1 MGEGGGTGVTVGGGG
16 GGAGGTELGVDEG
29 GVVKVMPS
37 PWGGAAEDANGD
49 SKVSMTGGDRSV
61 VMGMKVEVGDG
72 VTCWVANM
80 AVAPATGLM
89 VAATAAPSSAVM
101 AALAALAVMAAL
113 GDGAVADILDNDLW
127 QGKYFFEITNNATP
141 MTNHVVVC
149 VTLSTFFVSF
159 HINSTFKK

>member
-1 MGEGGGTGVTVGGGG
+1 MGEGGGTGVTVRGGGV
-16 GGAGGTELGVDEG
+16 GAGGTELGVDEG

-80 AVAPATGLM
+80 AEAPVPGLM
-89 VAATAAPSSAVM
+89 VAANAAPLS
-101 AALAALAVMAAL
+101 ALAAFE
-113 GDGAVADILDNDLW
+113 GDVAEVDILLLGRND
-127 QGKYFFEITNNATP
+127 
-141 MTNHVVVC
+141 
-149 VTLSTFFVSF
+149 
-159 HINSTFKK
+159 